1 MNTITKQPENVIQ
14 DTKKYIT
21 DTARHLFSEFS
32 YLGVSMNDIAKKLN
46 ITKAALYYHFTGKAE
61 IYGKVLDN
69 VFNDLSLS
77 ITQASNETTVDK
89 KLHKLIKNYLDFGFK
104 EKNLIKALMLKL
116 PPADS
121 QITKHI
127 AQLRERIANLIQ
139 PMIEEVF
146 ANKKIAKKVDPVRNF
161 EENQKN
167 YSKIDEISNRVDSK
181 LLTSLLT
188 SMMNGLLLEY
198 SFLNKKIN
206 SAKISDQIIKIL
218 FQGFLDQAII

>member
-1 MNTITKQPENVIQ
+1 MKTIAKQPEDVIQ
-14 DTKKYIT
+14 NTKKYIT
-21 DTARHLFSEFS
+21 DTARRLFSEFS
-32 YLGVSMNDIAKKLN
+32 YLGVSMNDIAKKLD

-77 ITQASNETTVDK
+77 IAQASNEATIDK

-116 PPADS
+116 SPAGD
-121 QITKHI
+121 QITRRI
-127 AQLRERIANLIQ
+127 AQLRERVANLIQ
-139 PMIEEVF
+139 PIIEEVF
-146 ANKKIAKKVDPVRNF
+146 ASKKLPKKVDVG
-161 EENQKN
+161 
-167 YSKIDEISNRVDSK
+167 

-188 SMMNGLLLEY
+188 SMMDGLLLEY

-206 SAKISDQIIKIL
+206 SAKISDQIIAVL
-218 FQGFLDQAII
+218 F

>member
-1 MNTITKQPENVIQ
+1 MKTIAKQPEDVIQ
-14 DTKKYIT
+14 DTKKYII
-21 DTARHLFSEFS
+21 DTARRLFSEFS

-61 IYGKVLDN
+61 IYEKVLDN

-77 ITQASNETTVDK
+77 IAQASNEATIDK

-116 PPADS
+116 PPADD
-121 QITKHI
+121 QITKRI
-127 AQLRERIANLIQ
+127 TQLRERVVNLIQ
-139 PMIEEVF
+139 PVIEEVF
-146 ANKKIAKKVDPVRNF
+146 ASKKLTKKVDVG
-161 EENQKN
+161 
-167 YSKIDEISNRVDSK
+167 

-188 SMMNGLLLEY
+188 SMMDGLLLEY

-206 SAKISDQIIKIL
+206 SAKISDQIIAVL
-218 FQGFLDQAII
+218 F

>member
-1 MNTITKQPENVIQ
+1 METITQQSEDIIQ
-14 DTKKYIT
+14 GTKKYIT

-61 IYGKVLDN
+61 IYEKVLDD

-77 ITQASNETTVDK
+77 IAQASNETTIDK

-116 PPADS
+116 SSADS

-127 AQLRERIANLIQ
+127 TQLRERVANLTQ
-139 PMIEEVF
+139 PVIEEVF
-146 ANKKIAKKVDPVRNF
+146 INKKMTKKVD
-161 EENQKN
+161 
-167 YSKIDEISNRVDSK
+167 SG

-188 SMMNGLLLEY
+188 SMMDGLLLEY

-206 SAKISDQIIKIL
+206 SAKMSDQIIAIL
-218 FQGFLDQAII
+218 F

>member
-1 MNTITKQPENVIQ
+1 MRTTTQKSEDIIQ

-21 DTARHLFSEFS
+21 DTARRLFSEFS

-46 ITKAALYYHFTGKAE
+46 ITKAALYYHFTGKKE
-61 IYGKVLDN
+61 IYEKVLDE

-77 ITQASNETTVDK
+77 IAQASNEATIDK

-116 PPADS
+116 SPADD
-121 QITKHI
+121 QITKYI
-127 AQLRERIANLIQ
+127 AQLRERIHSLIQ
-139 PMIEEVF
+139 PVIEEVF
-146 ANKKIAKKVDPVRNF
+146 ISKKLTEKVDVG
-161 EENQKN
+161 
-167 YSKIDEISNRVDSK
+167 

-188 SMMNGLLLEY
+188 GMMDGLLLEY

-206 SAKISDQIIKIL
+206 SAKISYQIIAVL
-218 FQGFLDQAII
+218 F

>member
-1 MNTITKQPENVIQ
+1 MATIAKQSGDIVQ

-21 DTARHLFSEFS
+21 DTARRLFSEFS

-61 IYGKVLDN
+61 IYEKVLDN

-77 ITQASNETTVDK
+77 IAQASNEATIDK

-116 PPADS
+116 SPADD
-121 QITKHI
+121 QITKRI
-127 AQLRERIANLIQ
+127 TQLRERVANLIQ
-139 PMIEEVF
+139 PIIEEVF
-146 ANKKIAKKVDPVRNF
+146 ASKKLTKKVDVG
-161 EENQKN
+161 
-167 YSKIDEISNRVDSK
+167 

-188 SMMNGLLLEY
+188 SMMDGLLLEY

-206 SAKISDQIIKIL
+206 SAKISDQIIAVL
-218 FQGFLDQAII
+218 F